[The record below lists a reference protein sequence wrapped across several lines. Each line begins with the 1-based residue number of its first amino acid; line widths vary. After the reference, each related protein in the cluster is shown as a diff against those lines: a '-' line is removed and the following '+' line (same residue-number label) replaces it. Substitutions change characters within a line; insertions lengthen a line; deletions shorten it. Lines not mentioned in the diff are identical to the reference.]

1 MSTSS
6 STPNPAT
13 NTRRM
18 WRVRSDKGDLFGP
31 ADIETLQAWARDG
44 RLAPTSTV
52 SEDNQ
57 NWVPVTSITEIEMD
71 WLAEMGPGAFFGPI
85 HKNAISTLI
94 RDGSIRNTAP
104 LFQRVLPGT
113 QPVSDRERA
122 LETRIH
128 DIQHQL
134 YARIGEMEAQLASGK
149 AEIERHQKQV
159 SAQALDF
166 ERKGED
172 FQQMATALQNEIAAR
187 DKQITDLTPL
197 TARVENLEK
206 ERSHLQQKTTALQS
220 DVAARDKQIASLSPL
235 MARVETLEKE
245 RQDLQQKVAATE
257 QRAAEITRLR
267 DESQSLV
274 EQTRR
279 ENSQAQTRIAEAQA
293 AQAAAG
299 QALSTL
305 RERMQIMTRDVEALR
320 ETSRQSRTRLDTVR
334 KLLQQAAQAAGG
346 IAELPT
352 DAEVVVTPPPV
363 TSPIATNTASS
374 PEKLLANLEAQ
385 VQRELRQVGTARRGE
400 RTNP

>member
-374 PEKLLANLEAQ
+374 PEKLLANIEAQ
-385 VQRELRQVGTARRGE
+385 VQRELRQVGTARCGE

>member
-1 MSTSS
+1 
-6 STPNPAT
+6 
-13 NTRRM
+13 M

-374 PEKLLANLEAQ
+374 PEKLLANIEAQ

>member
-374 PEKLLANLEAQ
+374 PEKLLANIEAQ